1 MAEILFILVTLYA
14 VYVVHNVV
22 TGNQTSKE
30 DSNVQSP
37 EALKKVVIATKEDVK
52 VELKVKPQKAVAKKV
67 VATKTKVKSKAVA
80 KPKAATKPKIASKS
94 KVASKTK
101 SKSDLPSGSVRN
113 PETGEVVKV
122 ASSYRMTKRWIK
134 DALVTEGLL
143 DKVYK
148 VSEIDEAATIKI
160 NQALDKFKVMDK
172 FL

>member
-30 DSNVQSP
+30 DSKVQSQ
-37 EALKKVVIATKEDVK
+37 KVPKNDVIATKEEVEVEVEVK
-52 VELKVKPQKAVAKKV
+52 AKPQKPVAKKV
-67 VATKTKVKSKAVA
+67 AVA
-80 KPKAATKPKIASKS
+80 KTKAKTKAATKPKAAIKP

-113 PETGEVVKV
+113 PETGEVAKI
-122 ASSYRMTKRWIK
+122 ASNYRMTKRWIK
-134 DALVTEGLL
+134 DALVAEGLL

-148 VSEIDEAATIKI
+148 ISEIDDAVTVKI

-172 FL
+172 YL